1 MFCIIMFILV
11 LKEVV
16 SGKNPSYWNNS
27 RYLQPKW
34 TKVSGEMYYKSS
46 TVTSAKAV
54 FTFNHGGILCCVL
67 LSGGKTQT
75 VKRELDKRI
84 WHILTDVDN
93 VDVNIRRD
101 FPVNRSLFVYTS
113 GCIYPQVVA
122 IMRWMKT
129 RWHFSIASFV
139 PTRLLFWEN
148 CLNQSIAAVVT

>member
-1 MFCIIMFILV
+1 MFILV

-16 SGKNPSYWNNS
+16 SGKNLSYWNNS
-27 RYLQPKW
+27 RYLQPKR

-46 TVTSAKAV
+46 TATPAKAV
-54 FTFNHGGILCCVL
+54 FTFNHGGNPLLCAFEWREN
-67 LSGGKTQT
+67 TDRQE
-75 VKRELDKRI
+75 RELDKRI